1 MCYETVIEKVRALAM
16 EGHIKLIE
24 TLAERIADT
33 CHFDYPDVTALNVK
47 VSKIDVFSDVAKV
60 SVQLERNFEREA
72 N

>member
-1 MCYETVIEKVRALAM
+1 MCYETVIEKVRAIAM
-16 EGHIKLIE
+16 EGHIKLFE

-33 CHFDYPDVTALNVK
+33 CHFDYPDVTVLNVK
-47 VSKIDVFSDVAKV
+47 VSKIDVFSGVAKV